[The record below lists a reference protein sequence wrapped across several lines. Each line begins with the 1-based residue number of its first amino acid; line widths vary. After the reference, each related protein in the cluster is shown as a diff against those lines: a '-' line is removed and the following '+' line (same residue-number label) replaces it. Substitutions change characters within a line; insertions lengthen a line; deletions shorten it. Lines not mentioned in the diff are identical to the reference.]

1 MAARKSPAAGAKPD
15 KLWRDALM
23 RAVRRRTGDSKD
35 DPQYLEKIADRCVSE
50 ANKGNMAAIKEI
62 GDRLDGKAAQSVA
75 LTGDPDSA
83 VTFNL
88 RLADGLKPK

>member
-1 MAARKSPAAGAKPD
+1 
-15 KLWRDALM
+15 M
-23 RAVRRRTGDSKD
+23 RAVKRRTGKGAK
-35 DPQYLEKIADRCVSE
+35 DPQYLEKIADQCVSE

-62 GDRLDGKAAQSVA
+62 GDRLDGKAAQSVE
-75 LTGDPDSA
+75 LKGDPDSP